1 VVHDLALAVEEVLAN
16 LVRHGY
22 AGTEGPM
29 GLRAGIDGVAVK
41 IEIRDRG
48 IHFDPRLA
56 QPPHL
61 DVPLDER
68 APATSASSSSRTP
81 PTASPT
87 SATGPRIY

>member
-1 VVHDLALAVEEVLAN
+1 
-16 LVRHGY
+16 
-22 AGTEGPM
+22 M

-68 APATSASSSSRTP
+68 ATGDLGILLVKNATDRIAYQRDGAENLLTLVRDLHRRP
-81 PTASPT
+81 PTE
-87 SATGPRIY
+87 